1 MPVAGLLLTGGQS
14 RRLGRD
20 KASIVLADGRTCA
33 QTVASVLR
41 EVADPAFEVGPGKT
55 DLRTIHDDL
64 PGAGPLAALSTGW
77 DALVESG
84 YWGASLL
91 VACDLPFVTVPLL
104 RYLASIPGDDTVIPV
119 VKGEPQYLCARFGPA
134 SMERCQQ
141 LLGEE
146 RRSLKSLVEE
156 STVIWIGRDDWIR
169 VASEE
174 SFDDIDTLQDLNN
187 LRRLERLRIGGAKPH
202 Q

>member
-1 MPVAGLLLTGGQS
+1 
-14 RRLGRD
+14 
-20 KASIVLADGRTCA
+20 
-33 QTVASVLR
+33 
-41 EVADPAFEVGPGKT
+41 
-55 DLRTIHDDL
+55 
-64 PGAGPLAALSTGW
+64 
-77 DALVESG
+77 
-84 YWGASLL
+84 
-91 VACDLPFVTVPLL
+91 
-104 RYLASIPGDDTVIPV
+104 
-119 VKGEPQYLCARFGPA
+119 
-134 SMERCQQ
+134 MERCQQ